1 MRHFL
6 TIPLL
11 TFFLS
16 ACQSTAFVVAN
27 MGNDPDAYVR
37 DKDISYGPA
46 PHHKLDVYR
55 VADGQEVNGTLV
67 FFYGGSWT
75 SGSKDDYG
83 FVANRFAQAG
93 YNVVIPDYV
102 KYPEARYP
110 AFVEDA
116 ALATAWLAKHGNT
129 YKVLNGPVHVMGHSA
144 GAHIAVM
151 LVSDARFLEA
161 VGLQPSFYKSF
172 VGLAGPYDF
181 VPKAERYKKIFGPP
195 SRYPQMQA
203 STFIDGT
210 EPPMLLLYGGKDTL
224 VAPSNVEKLS
234 AAIRQKDGDVQVKRY
249 DGLGHVT
256 LVGALSQ
263 SVPLKSTVAEDVIT
277 FLNRP

>member
-1 MRHFL
+1 MRRFL

-16 ACQSTAFVVAN
+16 GCQSAAFLIAN
-27 MGNDPDAYVR
+27 MGNDPDVYVLE
-37 DKDISYGPA
+37 KDIAFGPGA
-46 PHHKLDVYR
+46 HQKLDLYR
-55 VADGQEVNGTLV
+55 VTTAVQAKGTLV

-83 FVANRFAQAG
+83 FVASRFAKAG

-102 KYPEARYP
+102 KYPERRYP

-116 ALATAWLAKHGNT
+116 ALATAWLSQQAGL
-129 YKVLNGPVHVMGHSA
+129 VSGPVHLMGHSA
-144 GAHIAVM
+144 GAHIGAM
-151 LVSDARFLEA
+151 LVSDERYLKA
-161 VGLQPSFYKSF
+161 VGLTSSFYQSF

-195 SRYPQMQA
+195 SRYPLMQA
-203 STFIDGT
+203 STFIDGS
-210 EPPMLLLYGGKDTL
+210 EPAMLLLYGAKDTL

-234 AAIRQKDGDVQVKRY
+234 RAITQKGGAVEVKQY
-249 DGLGHVT
+249 DGLGHMT
-256 LVGALSQ
+256 LVGALSE
-263 SVPLKSTVAEDVIT
+263 SVPIKSTVAEDALAFMT
-277 FLNRP
+277 KS

>member
-1 MRHFL
+1 MKRFL

-16 ACQSTAFVVAN
+16 GCQSAAFLVAN
-27 MGNDPDAYVR
+27 MGNDPTTYSLE
-37 DKDISYGPA
+37 KDMAFGESA
-46 PHHKLDVYR
+46 HQKLDLYR
-55 VADGQEVNGTLV
+55 VADAREVKGTLV

-83 FVANRFAQAG
+83 FVASRFAKEG

-102 KYPEARYP
+102 KYPQSRYP

-116 ALATAWLAKHGNT
+116 ALATAWLSRQAEL
-129 YKVLNGPVHVMGHSA
+129 VSGPVHLMGHSA
-144 GAHIAVM
+144 GAHIGVM
-151 LVSDARFLEA
+151 LVSDERFLKA
-161 VGLQPSFYKSF
+161 VGLTPSFYKSF

-195 SRYPQMQA
+195 SRYPLMQA
-203 STFIDGT
+203 STFIDGD
-210 EPPMLLLYGGKDTL
+210 EPRMLLLYGAKDNL

-234 AAIRQKDGDVQVKRY
+234 LAIKQKDGTVDVKKY
-249 DGLGHVT
+249 DGLGHMT
-256 LVGALSQ
+256 LVGALSE
-263 SVPLKSTVAEDVIT
+263 SVPIKSTVAEDAIT
-277 FLNRP
+277 FMEQS